1 MACDFWD
8 KKVKQTKTR
17 MQYEKLKVKFYKR
30 WKCMFSF
37 ICLFNGN
44 GEVLVKRTLKYAAAI
59 ETSRKDVIPKKAR
72 ITSKNNYIT
81 T

>member
-1 MACDFWD
+1 
-8 KKVKQTKTR
+8 
-17 MQYEKLKVKFYKR
+17 
-30 WKCMFSF
+30 MFPF

-44 GEVLVKRTLKYAAAI
+44 GEALVKRTLKYAVAI